1 MRKTN
6 IVPWSEE
13 WASLFEEEAT
23 IIKTI
28 FQESLLEI
36 HHIGSTS
43 IKTIGY
49 AKPIIDILVVVKDIS
64 SVDLL
69 NPQLIELG
77 YEAKGEN
84 GIPGRRFFQKG
95 GDNRTH
101 HVHFFQ
107 NGDEQIHYHLDF
119 KTFLLEHPEQAYR
132 YKQKKLELV
141 SKFPNEHQKYQ
152 EGKQELVSELAELA
166 ARWGAKYRTRR
177 ENSVRH

>member
-13 WASLFEEEAT
+13 WANLFEKEAGLL
-23 IIKTI
+23 KQI
-28 FQESLLEI
+28 FQDNMIDI

-49 AKPIIDILVVVKDIS
+49 AKPIIDILIVVYDIS

-69 NPQLIELG
+69 KASMLELG

-95 GDNRTH
+95 GNHRSH
-101 HVHFFQ
+101 HVHVFQ
-107 NGDEQIHYHLDF
+107 EGDKQINFHLDF
-119 KTFLLEHPEQAYR
+119 KRYLLQHPEQAAK
-132 YKQKKLELV
+132 YKQKKLELA
-141 SKFPNEHQKYQ
+141 SQFPDEHHRYQ
-152 EGKQELVSELAELA
+152 EGKQELVSELADLATKWGEEL
-166 ARWGAKYRTRR
+166 RTLKD
-177 ENSVRH
+177 